1 MGPVN
6 AANYCLNFIN
16 RKGSVTYF
24 YGLAAYRPAVDTT
37 TVAAL
42 HAGLE
47 GFSMALALEVKPLRV
62 NVISLGV
69 VDTPT

>member
-1 MGPVN
+1 
-6 AANYCLNFIN
+6 
-16 RKGSVTYF
+16 
-24 YGLAAYRPAVDTT
+24 
-37 TVAAL
+37 L